1 MEVMASAMVINQ
13 ELLAFV
19 LPHPPSIPATLLQIL
34 KHIKWNIP
42 SSSISGTP
50 SSLLL
55 RNKQSETFLHE
66 RPVSIIWQMV
76 PHELTYGLGLP
87 MSLQHALADDGSV
100 VNDETFDMGLDS
112 DGNDWITASEDDGEF
127 DNIIGDL
134 CSKHQEAGIQIVVYF
149 SVMLT

>member
-1 MEVMASAMVINQ
+1 
-13 ELLAFV
+13 
-19 LPHPPSIPATLLQIL
+19 
-34 KHIKWNIP
+34 
-42 SSSISGTP
+42 
-50 SSLLL
+50 
-55 RNKQSETFLHE
+55 
-66 RPVSIIWQMV
+66 
-76 PHELTYGLGLP
+76 